1 MYFLSVQQALGPPGS
16 DHPEPTDPTTGSG
29 RRTLSSLVPLG
40 VVLTLLGIVGDLVSH
55 LAAPAAHEHEELF
68 VLGAGNNPWHLV
80 LCAGILVT
88 AVGGIAWVARTR
100 TEAGALAGAVMVVL
114 LVATVSLAGWSGWRN
129 AHEPALAQQATSGD
143 VHAGHVAVP
152 PTDAAAGLGGHA
164 GHAGHVHTAGA
175 EGSSLFG
182 GHSHGKPGPV
192 TPAEARVLD
201 KQLAAAKR
209 ATAKY
214 RDIDV
219 ARKDGYFQ
227 VTQFI
232 PGLGLHMVNL
242 HISNKTFD
250 PAHPQ
255 ILLYQPRPD
264 GRMVLTGVA
273 YQFAHTTDTPP
284 DGFAGGSDVWHFHT
298 DLCFLPGGS
307 VTISS
312 ADGCKLAHGYFQ
324 AQTAWLLHA
333 WIWKTNPDG
342 VFTEYNP
349 NVT

>member
-1 MYFLSVQQALGPPGS
+1 VQEVPERPGS
-16 DHPEPTDPTTGSG
+16 NRPEPRDPSTGSTS
-29 RRTLSSLVPLG
+29 RTLSSLVIPLG
-40 VVLTLLGIVGDLVSH
+40 VVISLVGLVGDLVSH
-55 LAAPAAHEHEELF
+55 IASSAARANEQLI
-68 VLGAGNNPWHLV
+68 VLGSGNNPWNLV
-80 LCAGILVT
+80 LLAGILVT
-88 AVGGIAWVARTR
+88 AIGGIAWASRLR
-100 TEAGALAGAVMVVL
+100 TESGALVGAVMVVL
-114 LVATVSLAGWSGWRN
+114 LVATVALAGWAGWRN
-129 AHEPALAQQATSGD
+129 AHTSLVAHAAAPGTNSLAER
-143 VHAGHVAVP
+143 VAAA
-152 PTDAAAGLGGHA
+152 AAAGAARTATTQA
-164 GHAGHVHTAGA
+164 GHAEHIHAAGA
-175 EGSSLFG
+175 EGSSFFG
-182 GHSHGKPGPV
+182 EHSHGKPGPV

-201 KQLAAAKR
+201 RQLAAAKK
-209 ATAKY
+209 ATARY

-242 HISNKTFD
+242 HIPSNVFD

-255 ILLYQPRPD
+255 ILLYWPRPS
-264 GRMVLTGVA
+264 GKMVLAGVA
-273 YQFAHTTDTPP
+273 YQFAHTSDTPP
-284 DGFAGGSDVWHFHT
+284 AGFAGGSDVWHYHT
-298 DLCFLPGGS
+298 NLCFLPGGS

-312 ADGCKLAHGYFQ
+312 ADGCKLAHGFFQ

>member
-1 MYFLSVQQALGPPGS
+1 VQEVPERPGS
-16 DHPEPTDPTTGSG
+16 HGPESRDPDSTGSG
-29 RRTLSSLVPLG
+29 ARALRSLVIPLG
-40 VVLTLLGIVGDLVSH
+40 VVISLVGLVGDLVSH
-55 LAAPAAHEHEELF
+55 IAAPAARANEQLI
-68 VLGAGNNPWHLV
+68 VLGSGNNPWNLV
-80 LCAGILVT
+80 LLAGILVT
-88 AVGGIAWVARTR
+88 AVGGILWVVRLR
-100 TEAGALAGAVMVVL
+100 TESGALFGAVMVVL
-114 LVATVSLAGWSGWRN
+114 LVATVALAGWAGWQN
-129 AHEPALAQQATSGD
+129 AHTPAVAQAAAPGSTSLAQR
-143 VHAGHVAVP
+143 VAAA
-152 PTDAAAGLGGHA
+152 AAAGAAASSTGHA
-164 GHAGHVHTAGA
+164 GHAGHVHAAGA
-175 EGSSLFG
+175 EGSSFFG
-182 GHSHGKPGPV
+182 EHSHGKPGPV

-201 KQLAAAKR
+201 RQLAAAKK

-264 GRMVLTGVA
+264 GKMVLAGVA

-284 DGFAGGSDVWHFHT
+284 EGFAGGSDVWHFHT

-312 ADGCKLAHGYFQ
+312 ADGCKLAHGFFQ